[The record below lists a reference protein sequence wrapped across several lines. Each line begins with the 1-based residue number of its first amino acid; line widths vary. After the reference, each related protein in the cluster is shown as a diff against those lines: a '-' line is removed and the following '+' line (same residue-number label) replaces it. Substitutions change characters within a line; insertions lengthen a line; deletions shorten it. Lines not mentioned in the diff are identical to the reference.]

1 MTTEQTVHFKKL
13 MTYADAIGLT
23 REERLEVAS
32 YQLRRDITSWSQ
44 LDHNQVLRLLDSLEG
59 YQLVSEILRQRSGPG
74 Q

>member
-1 MTTEQTVHFKKL
+1 